1 MTPAPPQP
9 TPSHS
14 AQDMLARVRR
24 DLGADAGP
32 SDPPPAHVVP
42 LPARTRVDALA
53 WASVTAAAR
62 AAGDLVGATVASP
75 DPARIALAFTSER
88 HVRVDDRAVSVWAEM
103 SGFFRTRDGWVRTHA
118 NYAHHAE
125 ALRRAFGLPATAGRA
140 ELADALGELAT
151 DVAESA
157 ADVAGG
163 LCVAVR
169 AEDPHSDEIRRRA
182 PLVSLRRVTD
192 SPRLPAPPA
201 PVGAPL
207 RGIRVL
213 DLTRV
218 IAGPIA
224 TRTLALLGADV
235 LRIDP
240 PFLPETEWVHL
251 DTGHGKRSALLD
263 MRSTSGRGTLE
274 RLLASA
280 DVVVTGYRARSLER
294 LGWDPPALV
303 ARHPGLVVARLTAWG
318 TDESG
323 VDDRAADRRGFD
335 SLVQAA
341 SGIAWIESADGDTPG
356 ALPAQALDHSA
367 AYLLAAG
374 ILTALRRRRTEGGGW
389 IVEVSLRRVA
399 AELLGMPRE
408 PVPPEV
414 SAPDPAPHLQ
424 RFDLDGMSVT
434 TVGPAV
440 SYPGGPDRFASPR
453 RWGRDAPEWSS

>member
-1 MTPAPPQP
+1 
-9 TPSHS
+9 
-14 AQDMLARVRR
+14 MLARVRR
-24 DLGADAGP
+24 ELGADAEPAVP
-32 SDPPPAHVVP
+32 SPADVVP

-53 WASVTAAAR
+53 WASVTAAGL
-62 AAGDLVGATVASP
+62 AAGDLAGATGAAA
-75 DPARIALAFTSER
+75 DPARIAVAFTSER
-88 HVRVDDRAVSVWAEM
+88 HFRIDGLPVSAWAEM

-118 NYAHHAE
+118 NYAHHAA
-125 ALRRAFGLPATAGRA
+125 ALCRAFGLTASAGRA
-140 ELADALGELAT
+140 ELAEALVALPT

-157 ADVAGG
+157 AAASGG

-169 AEDPHSDEIRRRA
+169 AEDPRSDELRRQA
-182 PLVSLRRVTD
+182 PLVSLRRMTD
-192 SPRLPAPPA
+192 SPRPPAPPA
-201 PVGAPL
+201 PVSAPL

-224 TRTLALLGADV
+224 TRTLALLGAEV

-251 DTGHGKRSALLD
+251 DTGHGKRSALMD
-263 MRSTSGRGTLE
+263 IRSTSGHGTLD

-280 DVVVTGYRARSLER
+280 DVVVAGYRARSLDR
-294 LGWDPPALV
+294 LGWDPAVLV

-318 TDESG
+318 TDGPG
-323 VDDRAADRRGFD
+323 VDDGAADRRGFD

-341 SGIAWIESADGDTPG
+341 SGIAWVESADGDTPG

-367 AYLLAAG
+367 AYLVAAG
-374 ILTALRRRRTEGGGW
+374 VLTALRRRRTEGGGW
-389 IVEVSLRRVA
+389 VVEISLRRVA
-399 AELLGMPRE
+399 AELLGMPRS
-408 PVPPEV
+408 PVPLQV
-414 SAPDPAPHLQ
+414 AVPDPAPHLQ

-440 SYPGGPDRFASPR
+440 SYPGGPEGFAAPR